1 MRRWLTLGVILLT
14 YLGLYIAL
22 FIPVPFLPASQVGDA
37 IGVTAVGV
45 VFAAYPAA
53 TALATPLPP
62 RAIALVGLRGTVA
75 IGLALGALSM
85 AAFGLLPSILGVASP
100 SPLVAGLVVCRLV
113 GGTGASLAESA
124 ALTAV
129 STTGWEADLGKA
141 LAAVEVVTGVAA
153 SAGAA
158 LGGALYEA
166 AGGTSA
172 GGVSFLVP
180 CAAAAAMLLLSV
192 LPALALLSDS
202 RTTDADDAGGQ
213 RPRPPLT
220 AARVATGASLATT
233 ALVCEAINPLLSPHL
248 LGDYGWSVG
257 DSGLYLA
264 GICAAYMLA
273 SPFCG
278 GATDALGADASGAW
292 KLKLFMAAGCARRC
306 SRDAAETQPRRS
318 RDASWDRARRWLGSA
333 LGHLLLGP
341 AASAALAR
349 YGPRAGV
356 MPTLLA
362 SPLLGASSA
371 MLIVPSLPDMQ
382 APRCRRDRPEI
393 LPEIE

>member
-158 LGGALYEA
+158 LGGVLYEA

-306 SRDAAETQPRRS
+306 SRPRRGRDAAGIARAGGSARRS
-318 RDASWDRARRWLGSA
+318 AIYCSARPRLPRWRGMARARA
-333 LGHLLLGP
+333 
-341 AASAALAR
+341 
-349 YGPRAGV
+349 
-356 MPTLLA
+356 
-362 SPLLGASSA
+362 
-371 MLIVPSLPDMQ
+371 
-382 APRCRRDRPEI
+382 
-393 LPEIE
+393 